1 MIARECLE
9 HMKEAV
15 DICDVISPYVNL
27 KKCGANWRGLSPF
40 NSEKTPSFFV
50 MPARKMFRCFSS
62 GNAGDIFRF
71 IQLKENVS
79 FCEAAEIIAN
89 RFNIPLK
96 FDSRS
101 HGDQPAEFSKKDLF
115 TINELANV
123 FFTKS
128 FHGNDAAGQKIRHY
142 WTEVR
147 QFSLETANR
156 QGIGLCKND
165 EKCLIDAL
173 VRHKLPI
180 AAIKQSGLFYAKDE
194 DDVATY
200 RLRFRFR
207 LTMPIRDIQGRI
219 VGFSARIVE
228 GLPAEMLDAKYVNSP
243 ETPIFRKS
251 NILFGLHEARLH
263 IGAAEQF
270 WLVEGP
276 FDVFRCWEA
285 GMLTAIAPQ
294 GTAIGDAQLSTLRR
308 YSPNLNCLLDGDDAG
323 LRAADRLLPMAMAAG
338 LEAKFY
344 VLPKGEDP
352 DSFFKKQ
359 GKNIALFL
367 ESGISA
373 MEFAAK
379 RYFPDAAKMSSQ
391 NKADALQKVYEIIA
405 SSDSSIVHESL
416 LDEVS
421 RIGNFDR
428 RALAQ
433 DFATFYQRKK
443 FNSPLPIKSSIES
456 NNVAVR
462 KLDSAESQLLAIILS
477 DVQLGKKIAA
487 VLDVE
492 LVDADASPEA
502 AILVKI
508 LSEIAENLW
517 EGMEALNNSAT
528 FSEEEKNIAYSV
540 LADFNCEGDPQ
551 TFANLS
557 FSTLHSRFIKKKIN
571 ELNEKISKIS
581 LDEKEML
588 RNLQRD
594 KMYLRGKLLRPPWID
609 VGMRD

>member
-1 MIARECLE
+1 
-9 HMKEAV
+9 MKEAV